1 MRKLLI
7 SLSVAFVFGMSAQI
21 SCAKPVVLSSL
32 KPLTLIAQEITG
44 TSANV
49 DTLLPATAS
58 HHDYPLKASDYT
70 RLQKADIFLW
80 VGPELESFLQ
90 KPVTNLDATKSIS
103 VYKLNGMNWPASD
116 HSTAQAGHD
125 HEKDPHVWLD
135 PRNAIV
141 IAQALTEKL
150 IQIDSK
156 NSAQYRE
163 NFRLF
168 AEKIKK
174 LDEKL
179 EISLT
184 PLSAAGFVVYHEG
197 FGHFVSHYGL
207 RQLDYVTYT
216 PEQKPG
222 ARHLNQLRLI
232 LAKEGKC
239 LFLEPYGDTQ
249 SARNLAQEF
258 NLRVGILDSLGTQGV
273 ADYSQLL
280 EQMSTS
286 FLTCLTN

>member
-49 DTLLPATAS
+49 DTLLPATGS

-141 IAQALTEKL
+141 IAQALTEK
-150 IQIDSK
+150 
-156 NSAQYRE
+156 
-163 NFRLF
+163 
-168 AEKIKK
+168 
-174 LDEKL
+174 
-179 EISLT
+179 
-184 PLSAAGFVVYHEG
+184 
-197 FGHFVSHYGL
+197 
-207 RQLDYVTYT
+207 
-216 PEQKPG
+216 
-222 ARHLNQLRLI
+222 
-232 LAKEGKC
+232 
-239 LFLEPYGDTQ
+239 
-249 SARNLAQEF
+249 
-258 NLRVGILDSLGTQGV
+258 
-273 ADYSQLL
+273 
-280 EQMSTS
+280 
-286 FLTCLTN
+286 